1 MSLRDGARI
10 RGDPHD
16 ALGVRLSF
24 LLILGGVYELLLS
37 VENGG
42 TVLFEGWPPLFVEG
56 DGSFVRG
63 F

>member
-1 MSLRDGARI
+1 MTV
-10 RGDPHD
+10 
-16 ALGVRLSF
+16 LGYAVTPMTRWGEVKF
-24 LLILGGVYELLLS
+24 LLILWGGVYELLLS